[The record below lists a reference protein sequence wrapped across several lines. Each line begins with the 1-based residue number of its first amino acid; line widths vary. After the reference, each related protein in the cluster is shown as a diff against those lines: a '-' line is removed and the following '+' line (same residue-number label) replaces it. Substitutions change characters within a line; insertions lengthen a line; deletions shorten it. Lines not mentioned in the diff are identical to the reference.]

1 MIIISAVVGTGIL
14 HGDSEALEVAGPGG
28 MLLAFF
34 IVGFAA
40 ICVTEVVSEMT
51 QLFPGPCPFVDNVE
65 AFVDPDWAW
74 VIGIAYWYTYA
85 SFFAT
90 QLVFAAS
97 FAKYWQLQQIWIS
110 LIFYFGAPVLLLI
123 INFAG
128 VWYFGW
134 IETIGGSLKVCL
146 VLGTAIFL
154 FYIDNKDH
162 IGSEYI
168 KDGIQSDPSFESNKA
183 TAVSYVIST
192 LLYSFLGVEVA
203 AVTAYEAR
211 SVKSLRGPSN
221 AIGYFIFA
229 LYLLV
234 IIGELLT
241 VSWLDGDLPVI
252 YGAVHDHINPTV
264 RTRTI
269 ISIAALHANYPQI
282 SGLFNGC
289 LMYSSISAANTN
301 LYISSR
307 TLYGLGLKLPSNKP
321 FRWLHSL
328 GAIWHKNGVPMFALL
343 CSAIAFIWLLVL
355 QGAVNISTAT
365 VS

>member
-1 MIIISAVVGTGIL
+1 
-14 HGDSEALEVAGPGG
+14 
-28 MLLAFF
+28 
-34 IVGFAA
+34 
-40 ICVTEVVSEMT
+40 MT
-51 QLFPGPCPFVDNVE
+51 QLFPGPCQFVDNVE
-65 AFVDPDWAW
+65 TFVDPDWAW
-74 VIGIAYWYTYA
+74 VVGIAYWYTYA

-110 LIFYFGAPVLLLI
+110 LIFYFGAPILLLV

-134 IETIGGSLKVCL
+134 IETLGGSLKICL

-154 FYIDNKDH
+154 YYVDGKDH
-162 IGSEYI
+162 IGSQYI
-168 KDGIQSDPSFESNKA
+168 EEGIKSDPSFASNKA
-183 TAVSYVIST
+183 IAASYVIPT
-192 LLYSFLGVEVA
+192 LLYSFLGVEVV

-211 SVKSLRGPSN
+211 DVSSLRRPSI
-221 AIGYFIFA
+221 AIGYVVFA
-229 LYLLV
+229 LYLLAM
-234 IIGELLT
+234 IGELLT
-241 VSWLDGDLPVI
+241 VSWLDGDLPQI
-252 YGAVHDHINPTV
+252 YGAVNDHVNPSA

-282 SGLFNGC
+282 AGLFNGC

-307 TLYGLGLKLPSNKP
+307 VLYGLGLKLPSSIP

-328 GAIWHKNGVPMFALL
+328 GTVWRKNGVPMFALFF
-343 CSAIAFIWLLVL
+343 SAIAYMWLPVL
-355 QGAVNISTAT
+355 QGAVHVSTAT
-365 VS
+365 VSVNSVNMLGCSSEASLPRS